1 MNIGDADFDFFI
13 EFDIDYVEKQLL
25 NFKGQA
31 YVVVFDGRNND
42 AWKTYLCGGEI

>member
-31 YVVVFDGRNND
+31 YVVVFD
-42 AWKTYLCGGEI
+42 A

>member
-25 NFKGQA
+25 NFSELLA
-31 YVVVFDGRNND
+31 
-42 AWKTYLCGGEI
+42 AHLCFRDHNL